1 MLAGLDDEERSVL
14 VSRLHRRTLAPGEY
28 AFRQGDPGEDLFLVA
43 DGSVQIKAAV
53 EGREVTL
60 AVLAAGAF
68 FGEMAL
74 LDGHPRSASAMAIGE
89 CRLLALSRAD
99 FLEVVGRS
107 PASMRHLLAFLSER
121 LRRVNERLG
130 DTSRLTIRRRLAAL
144 LWEAA
149 SASLLLPP
157 DVTHRSLAERLGASR
172 ETVTRENR
180 VLRDLGLVRQ
190 EGRRIR
196 VLDLEALRVLAFE
209 G

>member
-1 MLAGLDDEERSVL
+1 MLAVLDDQERSVL
-14 VSRLHRRTLAPGEY
+14 VARFQRRTLAPGEY
-28 AFRQGDPGEDLFLVA
+28 AFRQGDPGEDLFLIV
-43 DGSVQIKAAV
+43 DGSVQIKMAV
-53 EGREVTL
+53 DGREVTL
-60 AVLAAGAF
+60 AVLGAGAF

-74 LDGHPRSASAMAIGE
+74 LDGHPRSASAMAMGE
-89 CRLLALSRAD
+89 CGLLALGRAD

-107 PASMRHLLAFLSER
+107 PVSMRHLLAFLSER

-130 DTSRLTIRRRLAAL
+130 GTSRLTIRRRLAAL
-144 LWEAA
+144 LWE
-149 SASLLLPP
+149 SASEGLLLPP
-157 DVTHRSLAERLGASR
+157 EVTHRRLAERLGASR

-196 VLDLEALRVLAFE
+196 VLDPEALRVLAFE